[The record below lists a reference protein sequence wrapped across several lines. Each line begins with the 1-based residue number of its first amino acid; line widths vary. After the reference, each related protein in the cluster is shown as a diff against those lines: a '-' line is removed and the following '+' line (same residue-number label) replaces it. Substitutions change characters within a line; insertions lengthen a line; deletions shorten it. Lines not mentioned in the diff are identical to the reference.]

1 MTRREQ
7 LDAEVRELVM
17 QLGQKTYH
25 RALLD
30 GEISDL
36 NQRIYKA
43 NVEALQ
49 LRQAAEAAKAELETE
64 AAPLIEVVTP

>member
-7 LDAEVRELVM
+7 LDAEVRELVT

-30 GEISDL
+30 GEINDL

-64 AAPLIEVVTP
+64 APTLVEVVTP